1 MIHRPTKSSPVM
13 RPLPTAS
20 STNEAGYCQAARI
33 QSEAIWP

>member
-1 MIHRPTKSSPVM
+1 MIQSPTKSSPVM

-33 QSEAIWP
+33 HSHAIWL